1 MDRTRDIDCWFG
13 MLKGLEK
20 LQKKSEEGGTNLMN
34 VLLGQSDLSTPQ
46 VMDDITFL
54 MKL

>member
-1 MDRTRDIDCWFG
+1 

-20 LQKKSEEGGTNLMN
+20 LQKKSEEDGTNLMN
-34 VLLGQSDLSTPQ
+34 VLLIGQSDLSTPQ